1 MSIFRWY
8 TLIIHTYS
16 ICIYIYKYITPTYIN
31 LYKTTSVTVS
41 VHINMRLYYVLNIYI
56 YLSLH
61 VPATQPQ
68 HPLPRQHHALRQSH
82 ATPSRSVQA
91 LSKRPG
97 ETVAEPTFTRGKW
110 SFFRIWHGKMLEHS
124 DLMSFQKNMDSEHW
138 VIGITIMFWLEYPR
152 TMVT

>member
-1 MSIFRWY
+1 MY
-8 TLIIHTYS
+8 LY
-16 ICIYIYKYITPTYIN
+16 IYIY
-31 LYKTTSVTVS
+31 LSLS
-41 VHINMRLYYVLNIYI
+41 
-56 YLSLH
+56 LSLH

-138 VIGITIMFWLEYPR
+138 GDWDYYMFWLEYPR